1 VSIDNF
7 IPEVWSARLIRNLER
22 AHVYGQEGVVTREYE
37 GEIRD
42 AGDTVRIMS
51 IGPVTINN
59 YTKNS
64 DIAAPQELQDA
75 QAILQVT
82 QSKYFNFQVD
92 DVDQAQIRVDVMDE
106 AMRRAAYGLSNVAD
120 SFIASQYVDIPST
133 SSLGTDASPITPT
146 ATTAYELLVD
156 LSVKLTE
163 NDVPME
169 GRWIVV
175 PAWFT
180 GLMAK
185 DNRFVS
191 GATPMSESNIR
202 NGIAGTVAGFTL
214 IQSNNVPTVGGT
226 KYKLVAG
233 VPGGIAYVEQIRK
246 TEAYRP
252 ERRFA
257 DAVKGLHLY
266 GAKVVRPELLA
277 VATVLRT

>member
-1 VSIDNF
+1 
-7 IPEVWSARLIRNLER
+7 
-22 AHVYGQEGVVTREYE
+22 
-37 GEIRD
+37 
-42 AGDTVRIMS
+42 
-51 IGPVTINN
+51 
-59 YTKNS
+59 
-64 DIAAPQELQDA
+64 
-75 QAILQVT
+75 
-82 QSKYFNFQVD
+82 
-92 DVDQAQIRVDVMDE
+92 
-106 AMRRAAYGLSNVAD
+106 
-120 SFIASQYVDIPST
+120 
-133 SSLGTDASPITPT
+133 
-146 ATTAYELLVD
+146 
-156 LSVKLTE
+156 
-163 NDVPME
+163 ME